1 MRRYIYTLYILL
13 SLCLCTFATGKVDAV
28 FTPEKGLYL
37 STGIYNANYA
47 VGNVALDALNDTNW
61 QLDGFKVSTTN
72 GVRVLSTGAYDV
84 NSHLTATSAYVS
96 LPEAKDGERIIL
108 IVESSLHSESY
119 FDNASV
125 GIVAQDG
132 EYVEKRSI
140 SGVTDGTE
148 RMLIELTRYAGTDI
162 KIKLGFE
169 SDSTNNGS
177 GWSIS
182 AVKVCKAHKVRS
194 MLKTGSATDKYNIK
208 ILNVNTENYPDAI
221 YVEFTV
227 MNDSGRFV
235 EGLTLSDFNLKD
247 NSRTKYGCNRLV
259 QNLDEVTFPIDVV
272 FLVDNSGSMASPQ
285 NKIRQAI
292 PMFLKNL
299 KNFGDVRVALMRFG
313 DENPFLIC
321 PDYAKLEKLD
331 EQFFFSLN
339 DESDFWNFN
348 NIIWGRNVASGSYEL
363 YYEVLNWAAQ
373 KELGYRQNA
382 LKTFVLLGDEP
393 LVCEYNNIDCKR
405 QNSLL
410 TQSDVAYILYN
421 YGIQTFVIQNIN
433 DIGYVGYERCTS
445 IANDYNQI
453 VRMTG
458 GSMADVYS
466 STYDDILS
474 DISNKIKGRY
484 VMRYCLDSA
493 DVAEFCSDES
503 RTVSVEYVKGG
514 VTASSSYRVA
524 ESARIV
530 RSAET
535 RALDNRS
542 IEPGFDVPIVMDIV
556 SNGNVVDSVMLFYKN
571 NGDTEYQKQIKVV
584 EKQDTATAVSVGFTI
599 PKEYVKNEVVQ
610 YYAEAYTHRTY
621 GSGVTY
627 KTKVS
632 SPPYYKD
639 DFYWSIAVTPNEAP
653 LISRVSSTPATPCR
667 PLTLY
672 ADVFDSTDSIA
683 SVLLRYRIRNTPSEY
698 QTVEMRKL
706 PSTSGTKYV
715 GTINQG
721 AFVDKSAEYYI
732 IAADNYGMTGR
743 YGTSETPLT
752 ITPDQ
757 MASNSLVG
765 PMKIVVSSLSEVT
778 LGCDPMTEADTIAAF
793 YYARCDSADMSIL
806 AAKGTWSKERE
817 VLELTVYGRST
828 DAYKDGYD
836 EGELV
841 DLRLIK
847 GGNDYKLVSDTI
859 RYSSKAGSVVLGR
872 NIIGVREPRLSF
884 ETADGLPMDTLDF
897 GKADAEMTR
906 DVVIRN
912 TGCDDLLLFKTEFDG
927 VQITQVGAV
936 DSIVVKPDS
945 CYRIPF
951 KYVPWDKETATL
963 TVHTNTEEHT
973 NKLVIK
979 GDMARVSTCSGL
991 KLNTIKADEGW
1002 TLNLTS
1008 DAEPSDDMSILLKSS
1023 CEGGNKVVWSLP
1035 NPGRKVGKNNTCT
1048 VKKSGLYRLSVYKGD
1063 GLCDF
1068 IIDLK

>member
-13 SLCLCTFATGKVDAV
+13 NLCLCTFATDKVDAV

-61 QLDGFKVSTTN
+61 QLDGFKVSATN

-235 EGLTLSDFNLKD
+235 EDLTLSDFNLKD

-259 QNLDEVTFPIDVV
+259 QNLAEVTFPIDVV
-272 FLVDNSGSMASPQ
+272 FLVDNSGSMSDEQ
-285 NKIRQAI
+285 ENIRKNI
-292 PMFLKNL
+292 PELISGLKD
-299 KNFGDVRVALMRFG
+299 FGDVRVGLLRFG
-313 DENPFLIC
+313 DNNQMYRC
-321 PDYAKLEKLD
+321 PDYAFEEKGNN
-331 EQFFFSLN
+331 QFFFSL
-339 DESDFWNFN
+339 SDDKEKDFFLNT
-348 NIIWGRNVASGSYEL
+348 IWKRNEVSGGYEP
-363 YYEVLNWAAQ
+363 YYEVLNWAADQ
-373 KELGYRQNA
+373 EFGYRQNA
-382 LKTFVLLGDEP
+382 MKSYIMLGDEK
-393 LVCEYNNIDCKR
+393 VNDNTNNKR
-405 QNSLL
+405 CDKSLSTL
-410 TQSDVAYILYN
+410 TDSSVATKLSD
-421 YGIQTFVIQNIN
+421 YGIQTFIIQNIYYFN
-433 DIGYVGYERCTS
+433 EYFRIV
-445 IANDYNQI
+445 NQ
-453 VRMTG
+453 TG
-458 GSMADVYS
+458 GSCLNVTSPNYNEL
-466 STYDDILS
+466 LS

-514 VTASSSYRVA
+514 VTASSRYRVA

-530 RSAET
+530 RSEET
-535 RALDNRS
+535 RTLDNRS

-584 EKQDTATAVSVGFTI
+584 EKQDTATAVSVEFTI
-599 PKEYVKNEVVQ
+599 PKEYIKNEVVQ

-653 LISRVSSTPATPCR
+653 LISKVSSTPATPCR

-715 GTINQG
+715 GTINKG
-721 AFVDKSAEYYI
+721 AFVDKSVEYYI

-765 PMKIVVSSLSEVT
+765 PMKIVVNSLSEVT

-836 EGELV
+836 EGEVV

-897 GKADAEMTR
+897 GKAEAEMTR

-912 TGCDDLLLFKTEFDG
+912 TGCDDLLLFKSEFDG
-927 VQITQVGAV
+927 VQITQVDAV

-945 CYRIPF
+945 CYKIPF

>member
-1 MRRYIYTLYILL
+1 
-13 SLCLCTFATGKVDAV
+13 
-28 FTPEKGLYL
+28 
-37 STGIYNANYA
+37 
-47 VGNVALDALNDTNW
+47 
-61 QLDGFKVSTTN
+61 
-72 GVRVLSTGAYDV
+72 
-84 NSHLTATSAYVS
+84 
-96 LPEAKDGERIIL
+96 
-108 IVESSLHSESY
+108 
-119 FDNASV
+119 
-125 GIVAQDG
+125 
-132 EYVEKRSI
+132 
-140 SGVTDGTE
+140 
-148 RMLIELTRYAGTDI
+148 
-162 KIKLGFE
+162 
-169 SDSTNNGS
+169 
-177 GWSIS
+177 
-182 AVKVCKAHKVRS
+182 
-194 MLKTGSATDKYNIK
+194 
-208 ILNVNTENYPDAI
+208 
-221 YVEFTV
+221 
-227 MNDSGRFV
+227 
-235 EGLTLSDFNLKD
+235 
-247 NSRTKYGCNRLV
+247 
-259 QNLDEVTFPIDVV
+259 
-272 FLVDNSGSMASPQ
+272 
-285 NKIRQAI
+285 
-292 PMFLKNL
+292 
-299 KNFGDVRVALMRFG
+299 
-313 DENPFLIC
+313 
-321 PDYAKLEKLD
+321 
-331 EQFFFSLN
+331 
-339 DESDFWNFN
+339 
-348 NIIWGRNVASGSYEL
+348 
-363 YYEVLNWAAQ
+363 
-373 KELGYRQNA
+373 
-382 LKTFVLLGDEP
+382 
-393 LVCEYNNIDCKR
+393 
-405 QNSLL
+405 
-410 TQSDVAYILYN
+410 
-421 YGIQTFVIQNIN
+421 
-433 DIGYVGYERCTS
+433 
-445 IANDYNQI
+445 
-453 VRMTG
+453 
-458 GSMADVYS
+458 
-466 STYDDILS
+466 
-474 DISNKIKGRY
+474 
-484 VMRYCLDSA
+484 MRYCLDSA

-514 VTASSSYRVA
+514 VTASSRYRVA

-530 RSAET
+530 RSEET

-653 LISRVSSTPATPCR
+653 EINRVTTTPATPCR
-667 PLTLY
+667 PLKVY
-672 ADVFDSTDSIA
+672 ADVSDSTDSIA

-698 QTVEMRKL
+698 QTVEMKKL

-715 GTINQG
+715 GTINKG
-721 AFVDKSAEYYI
+721 AFVDKSVEYYI

-765 PMKIVVSSLSEVT
+765 PMKIVVNSLSEVT

-817 VLELTVYGRST
+817 LLELTVYGRST

-836 EGELV
+836 EGEVV

-897 GKADAEMTR
+897 GKAEAEMTR

-912 TGCDDLLLFKTEFDG
+912 TGCDDLLLFKSEFDG

-945 CYRIPF
+945 CYKIPF